1 MPLRVTT
8 TAIVN
13 VAVLSMGT
21 AKFIAGIKNEKPAEV
36 ESCPAVRYSETPN
49 KEEIVTHAGYKI
61 GFREDAVGIKVSIRR
76 KPGSP

>member
-49 KEEIVTHAGYKI
+49 EEEK
-61 GFREDAVGIKVSIRR
+61 K
-76 KPGSP
+76 KL